1 MLADARL
8 VSGAAASVVCL
19 QCPCLSS
26 PHKPGSAALATKG
39 SSMVS
44 VIAKNIRNRRQHRGG
59 SQAEHFGSESISVVL
74 LHNYLSSALCE
85 LFDKADTSGDG
96 TISLE
101 EYMVICDE

>member
-1 MLADARL
+1 
-8 VSGAAASVVCL
+8 
-19 QCPCLSS
+19 
-26 PHKPGSAALATKG
+26 
-39 SSMVS
+39 MVS

-59 SQAEHFGSESISVVL
+59 ALSDHFISESISVIL
-74 LHNYLSSALCE
+74 LYNYLSVALCE